1 MKRMPIVY
9 VAGPYRGLNHAA
21 IELNIQSATAVGLE
35 AIRKG
40 WSPIIPHKNTGH
52 LDQLVNLPD
61 QFWLDA
67 TMELML
73 RCDAVVLCPGH
84 DRSVGTAEEVRRARA
99 RGIPIYATV
108 DVLPRADEFTGVLA
122 LAGE

>member
-1 MKRMPIVY
+1 MKKMPIVY

-21 IELNIQSATAVGLE
+21 IELNIQSATAVGME

-52 LDQLVNLPD
+52 LDEIIALPD

-67 TMELML
+67 TMALML
-73 RCDAVVLCPGH
+73 RCDAVVLCPGYE
-84 DRSVGTAEEVRRARA
+84 RSAGTSAEIQRAR
-99 RGIPIYATV
+99 REGIPVYVSTAM
-108 DVLPRADEFTGVLA
+108 LPSAEEFTGALA

>member
-1 MKRMPIVY
+1 MKKMPIVY
-9 VAGPYRGLNHAA
+9 VAGPYRGLNHEAV
-21 IELNIQSATAVGLE
+21 ELNIQSATAVGME

-52 LDQLVNLPD
+52 MDRLTNLPD

-73 RCDAVVLCPGH
+73 RCDAVVLCPGWE
-84 DRSVGTAEEVRRARA
+84 RSAGTAVEIKEARL
-99 RGIPIYATV
+99 RGITV
-108 DVLPRADEFTGVLA
+108 YHSADVLPRADEFTGALA